1 MRPLSNLIPSSIL
14 ALILVDTILI
24 AFCYLTLVMWSLDVS
39 PEIWLVYDDGWARLA
54 VLVVAILTAM
64 HFQDLYSNL
73 RVPTVTR
80 LLPQTATV
88 IGIAFLVEA
97 MVNWGLPG
105 LRFPRRAMMGGS
117 VLLFVLLPL
126 WRYAYSEFVVRALTI
141 ERVLFLGGNAVAMA
155 IAARLRE
162 RPELGMQVVGF
173 VSDSEKPPNPG
184 RDGEVLGS
192 LPELRS
198 VVERSRPDRIVIGM
212 TERRQRLPVLDLL
225 DFGFAGI
232 RVDDAASAFEAV
244 FGRVSTQELRPSQL
258 IFARELGPSP
268 AIVKLQET
276 YSWFVALAG
285 FLLTLPFA
293 LVVALLIKLTSRG
306 PVLYRQ
312 RRVGRNGKE
321 FTLYKFRSMRVD
333 AEADTGAVW
342 AQRDDPRVTGL
353 GRWLRLLRIDELP
366 QFVNVLKGDM
376 CIVGPRPERPE
387 FVATLSHQI
396 PFYRQRHCIKPG
408 ITGWAQINHKYGNT
422 IEDTIM
428 KLEYDLYYIKN
439 LSLRLDA
446 YVIFQTFKVMLLS
459 RGAH

>member
-1 MRPLSNLIPSSIL
+1 
-14 ALILVDTILI
+14 
-24 AFCYLTLVMWSLDVS
+24 
-39 PEIWLVYDDGWARLA
+39 
-54 VLVVAILTAM
+54 
-64 HFQDLYSNL
+64 
-73 RVPTVTR
+73 
-80 LLPQTATV
+80 
-88 IGIAFLVEA
+88 
-97 MVNWGLPG
+97 
-105 LRFPRRAMMGGS
+105 

-285 FLLTLPFA
+285 FLLTLPLA
-293 LVVALLIKLTSRG
+293 LVVALLIKLTSPG
-306 PVLYRQ
+306 PALYKQ
-312 RRVGRNGKE
+312 SRVGLNGE
-321 FTLYKFRSMRVD
+321 PFTIYKFRSMRAD
-333 AEADTGAVW
+333 AEAKTGAVW
-342 AQRDDPRVTGL
+342 AQKNDPRITPL
-353 GRWLRLLRIDELP
+353 GRFLRKSRIDELP
-366 QFVNVLKGDM
+366 QLFNVLRGEM
-376 CIVGPRPERPE
+376 SVVGPRPERPE
-387 FVATLSHQI
+387 FVATLSEQI
-396 PFYRQRHCIKPG
+396 PYYRQRHVVRPG
-408 ITGWAQINHKYGNT
+408 ITGWAQINHKYGDT
-422 IEDTIM
+422 IEDTVK

-439 LSLRLDA
+439 LSPTLDLLVMFHTA
-446 YVIFQTFKVMLLS
+446 KVMLLS
-459 RGAH
+459 RGAQ